1 MSNINI
7 IVTLAAQ
14 CHPQTRRLACPT
26 TKQGLDT
33 FYYVYE
39 NRGLIIPMRLHI
51 DGAMAYNWW
60 QCGMFSYNNDGL
72 AYVNRLQLS
81 LVKHP
86 DRDQENPR
94 RG

>member
-33 FYYVYE
+33 FYYMYE

-51 DGAMAYNWW
+51 DGAMAYTDDNVV
-60 QCGMFSYNNDGL
+60 CL
-72 AYVNRLQLS
+72 ATTMTAWLMS
-81 LVKHP
+81 TGSSCP
-86 DRDQENPR
+86 S
-94 RG
+94 